1 MRIDEFYNQLYFTG
15 AEAYPDEASEMTV
28 TRNGNVYETTAYNG
42 IKATFNTENDTF
54 NCDDLENY
62 TATPYYSILLAKEG
76 DPSAPFVR
84 NTYTDYTG
92 EVKPV
97 NVNLNKY
104 GIDVIGDGD
113 ELWVPLG
120 MLQYTFCSPY
130 SYVAFYNGKGIY
142 MEDGMS
148 ILQSKNAK
156 AEDPNY
162 YDFTKEERS
171 QEKIDYDYGV
181 LCYYVDNCYGY
192 PARCRLANSIREVG
206 LDKTLDKTI
215 DGMDLP
221 LVKEYLKSKSIG
233 DYALGLLC
241 LFQYAFDDGGHT
253 GFVDVAWAPPE
264 VTATWKERFN
274 ATGVGFTEKTN
285 YSTASMQ
292 ALTEVLTGLDP
303 ASYDR
308 FERIEY
314 SNGDGAYYMEK
325 GDTAMFVVAGGYF
338 CDRAGWTAY
347 YNDTT
352 VSELPTDT
360 LGALSKALDKA
371 KSNTSVKKFVVS
383 IAMCCGGESGF
394 STYISK
400 LMCGQTYRHQFNEYS
415 GQDEIL
421 HYDVDMNFDRV
432 FDEKD
437 NEVTYPFTFA
447 VVAGAQSYS
456 AANYLANMAK
466 DNGIALLGET
476 SGGGACA
483 PQHTTES
490 EGFTFNL
497 SSRYKLVDKN
507 NVHVDFGVEP
517 DFVLTQENNGT
528 TDYSNL
534 QIRSN

>member
-1 MRIDEFYNQLYFTG
+1 M
-15 AEAYPDEASEMTV
+15 
-28 TRNGNVYETTAYNG
+28 
-42 IKATFNTENDTF
+42 
-54 NCDDLENY
+54 
-62 TATPYYSILLAKEG
+62 
-76 DPSAPFVR
+76 
-84 NTYTDYTG
+84 
-92 EVKPV
+92 
-97 NVNLNKY
+97 
-104 GIDVIGDGD
+104 
-113 ELWVPLG
+113 
-120 MLQYTFCSPY
+120 
-130 SYVAFYNGKGIY
+130 
-142 MEDGMS
+142 
-148 ILQSKNAK
+148 
-156 AEDPNY
+156 
-162 YDFTKEERS
+162 
-171 QEKIDYDYGV
+171 
-181 LCYYVDNCYGY
+181 
-192 PARCRLANSIREVG
+192 
-206 LDKTLDKTI
+206 
-215 DGMDLP
+215 
-221 LVKEYLKSKSIG
+221 
-233 DYALGLLC
+233 
-241 LFQYAFDDGGHT
+241 
-253 GFVDVAWAPPE
+253 
-264 VTATWKERFN
+264 TATWKERFN